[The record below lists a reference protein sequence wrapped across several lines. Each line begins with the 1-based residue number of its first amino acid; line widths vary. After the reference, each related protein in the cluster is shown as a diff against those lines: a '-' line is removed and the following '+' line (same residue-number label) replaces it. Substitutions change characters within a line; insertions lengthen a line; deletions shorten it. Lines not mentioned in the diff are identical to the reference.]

1 MITLNIGLNDKDS
14 QKQIDINLARELS
27 QCTYSRLEKSETELT
42 LICAVKNDIVTI
54 DYINNLLDK
63 LNQDCIAVKFDDGN
77 GILAYH
83 KNPTKY
89 WGEFNDEYFIPIT
102 KTGGM
107 PNNFYR

>member
-1 MITLNIGLNDKDS
+1 
-14 QKQIDINLARELS
+14 
-27 QCTYSRLEKSETELT
+27 RLEKSDTELT

-107 PNNFYR
+107 PNNFFR